1 MSNVFTDADA
11 ESLAQMLEK
20 RAIPFGGMSLEQLDG
35 FLSGVTVSPEAIAQ
49 ADWMPRVWGKEPRWE
64 GARDRDEH
72 YAPILHLKAAVE
84 RRVKLGEEDFTDQ
97 DMPFIWVPED
107 GEAPPADDI
116 PVGAEWADGFLE
128 AVGFHEFEWGEWE
141 AKDEWVTEALDLIQS
156 LSGGEDIQEPGHEGR
171 LAIVGQLPAVLHD
184 LYAGGLERKT
194 PKQPVRKDAT
204 PGRNDPC
211 ACGSGKKYKACHGKG

>member
-1 MSNVFTDADA
+1 MSNVFTDANA
-11 ESLAQMLEK
+11 ESLAQLLEA
-20 RAIPFGGMSLEQLDG
+20 RAVAFGGMSLEQLDG
-35 FLSGVTVSPEAIAQ
+35 FLSGMAVSPEVIAQ
-49 ADWMPRVWGKEPRWE
+49 AEWMPRVWGKEPRWE
-64 GARDRDEH
+64 NDRDRAEH
-72 YAPILHLKAAVE
+72 YASILHLKAAVE

-107 GEAPPADDI
+107 DELPPDDDI

-128 AVGFHEFEWGEWE
+128 AVGFHEVEWGEWE

-156 LSGGEDIQEPGHEGR
+156 LSGGEDIEEPGHEGR

-184 LYAGGLERKT
+184 LYAGGLEYKT

-204 PGRNDPC
+204 PGRNEVC
-211 ACGSGKKYKACHGKG
+211 ACGSGKKFKACCGKG